1 MLFTERSPIKAT
13 SCMTISGGKPNNSGT
28 WSSVCSVY
36 LSWKYTQKPR
46 INRQNR
52 LTEDHVPWICLPQG
66 DLPAVHSCC
75 IYRSSALPEGPLGG
89 LPSLLL
95 TTGGSRMHLE
105 GRVAKP
111 LISGL
116 MRGCRFSATSL
127 ALWVIFIRRYMC
139 PGCILRWKNQT
150 TCCNRFWRAGCSR
163 LGYIDIRLV
172 Y

>member
-75 IYRSSALPEGPLGG
+75 IYRSSALPVGPLGG

-105 GRVAKP
+105 GRAPNLSSVGWWEVAGFLP
-111 LISGL
+111 RHWLYEWFSSADICVLVAFSGG
-116 MRGCRFSATSL
+116 RTKQHVVIGFGEL
-127 ALWVIFIRRYMC
+127 AAV
-139 PGCILRWKNQT
+139 
-150 TCCNRFWRAGCSR
+150 
-163 LGYIDIRLV
+163 D
-172 Y
+172 